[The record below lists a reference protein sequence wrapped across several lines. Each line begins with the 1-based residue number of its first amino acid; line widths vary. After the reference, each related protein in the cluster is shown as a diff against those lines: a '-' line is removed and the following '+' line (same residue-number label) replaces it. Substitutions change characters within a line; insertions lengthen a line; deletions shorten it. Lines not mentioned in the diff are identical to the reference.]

1 MRDFGDEQVKG
12 MDRFI
17 PTRWSAVLLVALIT
31 APPSLFAFLVQ
42 THDFVLGDLSE
53 ASRLPTITSVTL
65 GLALVIAVALCV
77 ELAVALNHSKH
88 RKIKHVSNEHS
99 QMSFK
104 WLASNASI
112 RHYLFL
118 AAIFTLGAA
127 LGHYF

>member
-17 PTRWSAVLLVALIT
+17 PTRRSAVLFVALIT

-42 THDFVLGDLSE
+42 AHDFVLGNLSE
-53 ASRLPTITSVTL
+53 ASRLPTITALTL
-65 GLALVIAVALCV
+65 GLALIIAVLLCL
-77 ELAVALNHSKH
+77 ELAIALNHSKH
-88 RKIKHVSNEHS
+88 RKIKHYSNEHS

-104 WLASNASI
+104 WLASNAAT

-127 LGHYF
+127 IGHYF